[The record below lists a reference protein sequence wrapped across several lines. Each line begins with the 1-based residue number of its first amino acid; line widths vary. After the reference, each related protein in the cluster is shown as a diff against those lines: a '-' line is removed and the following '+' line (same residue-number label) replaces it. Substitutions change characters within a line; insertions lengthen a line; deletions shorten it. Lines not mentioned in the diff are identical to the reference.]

1 MKHVTERHVKPSM
14 FSFNILMLHTSPR
27 VVKVD
32 RFDADVR
39 IEGVLVVENR
49 TARKVSHMKS
59 FMKDFV
65 LDILRSFL

>member
-1 MKHVTERHVKPSM
+1 M
-14 FSFNILMLHTSPR
+14 FSFNIVILYTSSR

-39 IEGVLVVENR
+39 IEGVLVEENR
-49 TARKVSHMKS
+49 TAPKVGHVKT

-65 LDILRSFL
+65 F

>member
-1 MKHVTERHVKPSM
+1 M
-14 FSFNILMLHTSPR
+14 FAFDNMILHYSPR

-39 IEGVLVVENR
+39 VEGVLVEENR
-49 TARKVSHMKS
+49 TAREVGRMKT

-65 LDILRSFL
+65 FNKVRNFL